1 MFYSESMN
9 VDAFP
14 ATARAHKPP
23 PRPAWGKRE
32 QHHDP
37 PAMGSARW
45 GAHHASAPPSS
56 PATTWAWFT
65 TATSSTP
72 PTIFP
77 NSAGTRNPP
86 TTFPHPTSPLAATT
100 NASIAP
106 ATTWLNFATPT
117 TYVSR
122 MITHTRAV
130 SANGNSHTIR
140 AISQPAKI
148 PRKNTVQ
155 NGCPSDSRP
164 ISMNVCRTGA
174 SNAGGEFAARHFE
187 RHGLTDPTSIE
198 GIRNRKDYYSTLVPG
213 VPSQYRRLMDGNVV
227 AIGTHTWRVIT
238 GFGHAPEHVALY
250 SEDANVLISG
260 DMVLPRIS
268 TNVSVFDLEP
278 EADSL
283 TLYLDSL
290 GKYEPLPADVL
301 ILPSH
306 GRPFRGL
313 HTRIQQLRDHHA
325 DRLAETLAACKAAPQ
340 SARDIVN
347 VIFKRQFDVHQM
359 TFAMGEALAHLHA
372 LWHQGELVRETGA
385 DGIVRFHVAA

>member
-1 MFYSESMN
+1 MDDRRLIDVYVS
-9 VDAFP
+9 V
-14 ATARAHKPP
+14 
-23 PRPAWGKRE
+23 
-32 QHHDP
+32 
-37 PAMGSARW
+37 
-45 GAHHASAPPSS
+45 
-56 PATTWAWFT
+56 
-65 TATSSTP
+65 
-72 PTIFP
+72 
-77 NSAGTRNPP
+77 NSAKPQCRKTAPSKAALETTHMNALEHQLDYPFGDTLPEGGTRFEVAPGIYWLRMPLPFALDHINLWLLRDHQDGQDGWTIIDCGINHEAIRGYWESVFANHLDGLPVLRVLV
-86 TTFPHPTSPLAATT
+86 THCHPDHVGLS
-100 NASIAP
+100 N
-106 ATTWLNFATPT
+106 WLCEGGDEKRWNVRLWMSLGDYAFA
-117 TYVSR
+117 R
-122 MITHTRAV
+122 MLV
-130 SANGNSHTIR
+130 G
-140 AISQPAKI
+140 
-148 PRKNTVQ
+148 
-155 NGCPSDSRP
+155 G
-164 ISMNVCRTGA
+164 TGA

-187 RHGLTDPTSIE
+187 RHGLTDEDSIE
-198 GIRNRKDYYSTLVPG
+198 RIRNRKDYYSTLVPG

-227 AIGTHTWRVIT
+227 TIGQHNWRVIT

-250 SEDANVLISG
+250 CEDANVLISG

-290 GKYEPLPADVL
+290 GKYEPLPSDVL

-313 HTRIQQLRDHHA
+313 HTRIRQLRDHHV

-372 LWHQGELVRETGA
+372 LWHRGELVRETGA
-385 DGIVRFHVAA
+385 DGIVRFHATA